1 MNFTAWKYSRLI
13 ALILIINHPLLAE
26 EDKTVIFKN
35 DAKYSGTDDTY
46 VKKGSSF
53 SGGMSNFGACETMLI
68 NENRLSMVDPSA
80 RAYLQNEMIKFLFEG
95 GSKRPEEY
103 TPPAE

>member
-1 MNFTAWKYSRLI
+1 MNFKAWKYSRLI
-13 ALILIINHPLLAE
+13 ALILVTNLPILAE

-53 SGGMSNFGACETMLI
+53 SGGGEC
-68 NENRLSMVDPSA
+68 
-80 RAYLQNEMIKFLFEG
+80 
-95 GSKRPEEY
+95 
-103 TPPAE
+103 